1 MGEGEAQKGQGEAM
15 TDATSALRAAA
26 FHLFAPINLTE
37 IYEGIKYVEAAIAAL
52 PPGTNADLVKM
63 IETLDWRLLE
73 QIADGLESESAKF
86 ADFPESKMD
95 NLPPEPRPKRRRKPR
110 LDRMIAQAEK
120 ASGKSITSI
129 TTPDGITLTFG
140 EPAPAASDNPWL
152 ADLEKNRTKQ

>member
-1 MGEGEAQKGQGEAM
+1 M

-26 FHLFAPINLTE
+26 FHLWAPINRCELDE
-37 IYEGIKYVEAAIAAL
+37 AIKYVEDAIAAL
-52 PPGTNADLVKM
+52 PPGTNPDLVKM

-86 ADFPESKMD
+86 ADLPESKMD
-95 NLPPEPRPKRRRKPR
+95 NLPPEPRPKPAASR

-140 EPAPAASDNPWL
+140 EPAPAASENPWL